1 MARTYVSVIG
11 LGNLR
16 RELREL
22 DDEIQRGALRAVEES
37 ARAVQ
42 SEGRDTIRVRTGR
55 ARDKLKVRVRE
66 ADLFADVGWSDPD
79 VYYVKFLEYGTSSI
93 TAIPVL
99 TMAAEK
105 ERRRFPDRVTQE
117 VRQVIGR

>member
-1 MARTYVSVIG
+1 MARTHVSVIG

-55 ARDKLKVRVRE
+55 ARDKLKVRVR
-66 ADLFADVGWSDPD
+66 ASGLSADVGWSDPD
-79 VYYVKFLEYGTSSI
+79 VYYVKFLEWGTEKI
-93 TAIPVL
+93 EAIPVL
-99 TMAAEK
+99 TMAAEN
-105 ERRRFPDRVTQE
+105 ERRRFPDRVARH
-117 VRQVIGR
+117 VRQEAG

>member
-1 MARTYVSVIG
+1 MARTHVSVIG

-22 DDEIQRGALRAVEES
+22 DDEIQRGALKAVEES

-55 ARDKLKVRVRE
+55 ARNELKVRVRE

-79 VYYVKFLEYGTSSI
+79 VYYVKFLEYGTEKI
-93 TAIPVL
+93 EAIPVL
-99 TMAAEK
+99 TMAAES
-105 ERRRFPDRVTQE
+105 ERRRFPDRVARH
-117 VRQVIGR
+117 VRREAG

>member
-1 MARTYVSVIG
+1 MARTHVSVIG

-55 ARDKLKVRVRE
+55 ARDKLKVRVR
-66 ADLFADVGWSDPD
+66 ASGLSADVGWSDPG
-79 VYYVKFLEYGTSSI
+79 VCYVKFLEYGTGKME
-93 TAIPVL
+93 AIPVL
-99 TMAAEK
+99 TLAAEE
-105 ERRRFPDRVTQE
+105 ERMRVP
-117 VRQVIGR
+117 GRVARAGREWD

>member
-1 MARTYVSVIG
+1 MARTHVSVIG

-66 ADLFADVGWSDPD
+66 ADLSADVGWSDPD

-99 TMAAEK
+99 TMAAEN
-105 ERRRFPDRVTQE
+105 ERRRFPDRVARH
-117 VRQVIGR
+117 VRQEAG